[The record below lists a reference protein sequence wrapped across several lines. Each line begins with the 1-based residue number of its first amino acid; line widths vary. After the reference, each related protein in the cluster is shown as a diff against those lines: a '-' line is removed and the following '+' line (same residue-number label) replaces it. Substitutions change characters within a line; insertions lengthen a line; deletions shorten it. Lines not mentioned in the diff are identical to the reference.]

1 MKKIFILAALSC
13 CMVPRALA
21 QGNTPDPVL
30 PSFVRDSMDAYVQRG
45 LAAWNLPGLAVAI
58 VWNGKVVLM
67 KGYGYRS
74 LKDRSPV
81 DSNTLFMIGSNT
93 KAFTATVLTDLAE
106 EGKFSLDDKV
116 TRWMPEFRMQ
126 DSVTTADA
134 RVRDLLGHH
143 LGLETFQGDFMY
155 WTSNL
160 SREEVIQH
168 LGTLKPVYPFRTRFG
183 YCNAAFV
190 VAGQLV
196 PRITGKTWEEEVQDL
211 ILNPLQ
217 MDRTLT
223 LSAMLPAATNA
234 AIPYSFNPEDSLIP
248 VAYNQIDDLAPA
260 GSISSSARDM
270 SHWLLMQLAGG
281 KYEGVQVIP
290 QSVVRAIRAPQT
302 IIGHSHYPFNQGYYT
317 LYGSGWFLDEYAGR
331 ELVYHTGGVNGFLSS
346 VTLVPSDSLG
356 IVVLTNSDQNQL
368 FQALKMEILD
378 AFLHLPYRDYSDRF
392 LSNSLKATQD
402 ERNWYHREMDTVATH
417 PSTAL
422 PLAGYTGSY
431 NNPSYGEIRVSL
443 KSDSLQI
450 HFSHHPALTGRLLP
464 LGGNEFLC
472 VYSDPEMGVKVLPF
486 AVQEGKV
493 KTITVTVYDE
503 VDNSAYV
510 FTRE

>member
-1 MKKIFILAALSC
+1 MKKAIALAGLSC
-13 CMVPRALA
+13 CLA
-21 QGNTPDPVL
+21 FQAQAQDSML
-30 PSFVRDSMDAYVQRG
+30 PYFVRDSLDTYVRRG
-45 LAAWNLPGLAVAI
+45 LAAWKLPGLAVAI
-58 VWNGKVVLM
+58 VWKGKVVLL

-74 LKDRSPV
+74 LKDRTLV

-93 KAFTATVLTDLAE
+93 KAFTATVLADLAGQ
-106 EGKFSLDDKV
+106 GKFSMEDKV

-143 LGLETFQGDFMY
+143 LGMETFQGDFMY
-155 WTSNL
+155 WTSDL
-160 SREEVIQH
+160 TREEVIRH
-168 LGTLKPVYPFRTRFG
+168 LGTLKPAYPFRTRYG

-196 PRITGKTWEEEVQDL
+196 PRITGKTWEQEVQDL
-211 ILNPLQ
+211 ILDPLH

-223 LSAMLPAATNA
+223 LSSMLPSASNA
-234 AIPYSFNPEDSLIP
+234 ALPYSFDPEDRLIP

-260 GSISSSARDM
+260 GSISSSVRDM
-270 SHWLLMQLAGG
+270 SHWVLFQLANG
-281 KYEGVQVIP
+281 KYGGTQVIP
-290 QSVVRAIRAPQT
+290 QSAVRSIREPQT
-302 IIGHSHYPFNQGYYT
+302 IVGHSHYPFNQGYYT

-378 AFLHLPYRDYSDRF
+378 AFLHLPYRDYSDYF
-392 LSNSLKATQD
+392 LARSRKALLED
-402 ERNWYHREMDTVATH
+402 RNWYNREMDTVSSH

-422 PLAGYTGSY
+422 SLSGYTGTY
-431 NNPSYGEIRVSL
+431 INPSYGEISITL

-450 HFSHHPALTGRLLP
+450 HFSHHPQLIGRLLP
-464 LGGNEFLC
+464 LGGNGFLC
-472 VYSDPEMGVKVLPF
+472 VYSDPEMGVKRLPF
-486 AVQEGKV
+486 SVEEGKV
-493 KTITVTVYDE
+493 KAITVTVYNE